1 MFIRLFELTSVG
13 LSNAEGHK
21 IDIGEALRSMH
32 VEMLFQG
39 AICIL
44 VYLRL

>member
-1 MFIRLFELTSVG
+1 MFIRLFELKSVG
-13 LSNAEGHK
+13 VSDAKGLK
-21 IDIGEALRSMH
+21 TDLGEALRSMH